1 MDLDVLR
8 CFRRIVEL
16 GSLSRAASELGIS
29 QPALTR
35 QIKQLE
41 HALKSELLVRNS
53 RGVQL
58 TEAGE
63 FLLSRA
69 GPLVDQAE
77 LIGEELS
84 AWRGSLSGA
93 VAFCMPASLHRSVTS
108 PLVADIRRNMPGIRL
123 QVIDGFDALLHQQ
136 LREGLVD
143 LGVLVHDAERI
154 IDGVDQ
160 RPLAREPLH
169 LVGRKT
175 AFPAGARFKI
185 RDLRDKELVLPGAR
199 SHFRHHIEDLFRRQ
213 GETVRVGIEVD
224 SLQLTNDLIRDAE
237 FCTIA
242 PESAVAMLRQDGLAA
257 WPIVGATI
265 SWALCI
271 QQRRR
276 QSPIVREVAARLKE
290 FLLQSPR
297 LKIAG

>member
-199 SHFRHHIEDLFRRQ
+199 SHFRHHIEDRFRRQ

-276 QSPIVREVAARLKE
+276 QSPIVREVAARLKD

-297 LKIAG
+297 VKIAG